1 MPLSKLNKYNIILGS
16 QSPRRKQLL
25 EGLGLHFTVKTQD
38 TDEKF
43 PENLDKFQIAVYLA
57 ELKARAFETEMNE
70 NDLIITADTI
80 VWLDDEVLG
89 KPVDYDDAFLILK
102 KLSGKKH
109 EVITGVCIKT
119 KQKSVS
125 FHAITDVCFKKLSD
139 QEIKYYLDNYK
150 PYDKAGAYGVQ
161 EWIGYVAV
169 ERVDG
174 SFYNVMG
181 LPVQRLYEHLGLF

>member
-1 MPLSKLNKYNIILGS
+1 MPLLNLKNYNIILGS

-25 EGLGLHFTVKTQD
+25 EGLGIDFSVKIQD
-38 TDEKF
+38 VEEKF
-43 PENLDKFQIAVYLA
+43 SNILNKCEIAVYLA
-57 ELKARAFETEMNE
+57 ELKACALENAMAT

-80 VWLDDEVLG
+80 VWLNGEVLG
-89 KPVDYDDAFLILK
+89 KPIHYEDAYQILT
-102 KLSGKKH
+102 KLSGQKH

-119 KQKSVS
+119 KTKSVS
-125 FHAITDVCFKKLSD
+125 FHAITDVYFKTLSE

-169 ERVDG
+169 ERIDG

-181 LPVQRLYEHLGLF
+181 LPIQQLYEHLLKF